1 MIHMGLDLGFYSVKT
16 KVTDLDI
23 YLNKTR
29 GEKYKELNNDEEE
42 FYKFE
47 ELLDIDISLEDWSVI
62 RMIYKAKW
70 EKGYESY
77 EDEAILITK
86 EDLEDYIIPFLKQKD
101 INSKIYNK
109 DKEYYYKND
118 KKVTVDDRYT
128 QEFWD
133 LVLKEFQKML
143 NIIDFEKHSLII
155 MYWY

>member
-1 MIHMGLDLGFYSVKT
+1 MGLDLGFYSVKT
-16 KVTDLDI
+16 KVADLDI

-29 GEKYKELNNDEEE
+29 CEKYKELNNDEEE

-47 ELLDIDISLEDWSVI
+47 ELLDIDIALEDWSII
-62 RMIYKAKW
+62 RMIYKSKC

-86 EDLEDYIIPFLKQKD
+86 EDLENYIIPFLKQKD
-101 INSKIYNK
+101 INSKVF
-109 DKEYYYKND
+109 DKETYFYYKNGEKMTID
-118 KKVTVDDRYT
+118 VRYT
-128 QEFWD
+128 QEFWN

-143 NIIDFEKHSLII
+143 NMIDFENHSLII

>member
-1 MIHMGLDLGFYSVKT
+1 MGLDLGFYSVKT

-47 ELLDIDISLEDWSVI
+47 ELLDIDISLEDWSII

-86 EDLEDYIIPFLKQKD
+86 EDLEDYIIPFLEQKD
-101 INSKIYNK
+101 INSKIFDRETYF
-109 DKEYYYKND
+109 YYKNGEKMTID
-118 KKVTVDDRYT
+118 VRYT
-128 QEFWD
+128 QEFWH

-143 NIIDFEKHSLII
+143 NMIDFENHSLII

>member
-1 MIHMGLDLGFYSVKT
+1 MGLDLGFYSVKT

-133 LVLKEFQKML
+133 SVLKEFQKML

>member
-1 MIHMGLDLGFYSVKT
+1 MGLDLGFYSVKT

-133 LVLKEFQKML
+133 LVLKEFQ
-143 NIIDFEKHSLII
+143 NVKHN
-155 MYWY
+155 

>member
-1 MIHMGLDLGFYSVKT
+1 MGLDLGFYSVKT
-16 KVTDLDI
+16 KVTDLDT

-29 GEKYKELNNDEEE
+29 GEKYKESNNDEEE

>member
-1 MIHMGLDLGFYSVKT
+1 MGLDLGFYSVKT

-143 NIIDFEKHSLII
+143 NIIDFEKHNLII

>member
-1 MIHMGLDLGFYSVKT
+1 M
-16 KVTDLDI
+16 
-23 YLNKTR
+23 
-29 GEKYKELNNDEEE
+29 
-42 FYKFE
+42 
-47 ELLDIDISLEDWSVI
+47 
-62 RMIYKAKW
+62 
-70 EKGYESY
+70 
-77 EDEAILITK
+77 
-86 EDLEDYIIPFLKQKD
+86 EDYIIPFLKQKD

>member
-1 MIHMGLDLGFYSVKT
+1 MGLDLGFYSVKT
-16 KVTDLDI
+16 KVTDLDT

-47 ELLDIDISLEDWSVI
+47 ELLDIDISLEDWTII

-101 INSKIYNK
+101 INSKVF
-109 DKEYYYKND
+109 DRETSFCYKNGE
-118 KKVTVDDRYT
+118 KVILDEQYP

-143 NIIDFEKHSLII
+143 NVIDFEKHSLVI

>member
-1 MIHMGLDLGFYSVKT
+1 MGLDLGFYSVKT
-16 KVTDLDI
+16 KVTSLDT

-47 ELLDIDISLEDWSVI
+47 ELLDIDIALEDWAII

-70 EKGYESY
+70 ERGYESY

-86 EDLEDYIIPFLKQKD
+86 EDLEKYIIPFLKQKA

-109 DKEYYYKND
+109 DKEYCYKND

-128 QEFWD
+128 QEFWN

-143 NIIDFEKHSLII
+143 NIIDFENHSLVI

>member
-1 MIHMGLDLGFYSVKT
+1 MGLDLGFYSVKT

-109 DKEYYYKND
+109 DKEYY
-118 KKVTVDDRYT
+118 
-128 QEFWD
+128 
-133 LVLKEFQKML
+133 
-143 NIIDFEKHSLII
+143 
-155 MYWY
+155 

>member
-1 MIHMGLDLGFYSVKT
+1 MGLDLGFYSVKT
-16 KVTDLDI
+16 KVTDLDT

-29 GEKYKELNNDEEE
+29 VQKSKECKTVED
-42 FYKFE
+42 FYEFE
-47 ELLDIDISLEDWSVI
+47 ELLDIDIALENWSII

>member
-1 MIHMGLDLGFYSVKT
+1 MGLDLGFYSVKT

>member
-1 MIHMGLDLGFYSVKT
+1 MGLDLGFYSVKT

-29 GEKYKELNNDEEE
+29 GEKYKELNNDDEEE